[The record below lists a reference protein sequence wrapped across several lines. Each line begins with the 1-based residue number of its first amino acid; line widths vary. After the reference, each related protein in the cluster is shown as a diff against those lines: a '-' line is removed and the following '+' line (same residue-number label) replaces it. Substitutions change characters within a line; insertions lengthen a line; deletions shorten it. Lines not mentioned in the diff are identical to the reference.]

1 MPYIW
6 RMVER
11 DNERFP
17 KSLPALARAQ
27 RVTEWASTLG
37 FDWPEIS
44 PVWKKVEEEIDE
56 LRNAAADGDPRR
68 TEAELGDLLF
78 SIVNLSRFLRVEA
91 EDALGAAVERFLKRF
106 AHVEARIKEQ
116 GRNLSEA
123 TLEEMD
129 LYWEEAKGL
138 ERK

>member
-1 MPYIW
+1 VTYIW
-6 RMVER
+6 RMVDKQNDR
-11 DNERFP
+11 LAKN
-17 KSLPALARAQ
+17 LPALARAQ
-27 RVTEWASTLG
+27 RATEWASTLG
-37 FDWPEIS
+37 FDWPEIA

-56 LRNAAADGDPRR
+56 LKSAAASGDSRR

-78 SIVNLSRFLRVEA
+78 SIVNLSRFLHLEA
-91 EDALGAAVERFLKRF
+91 EDALGAAVERFLSRF

-116 GRNLSEA
+116 GRKLGEA

-129 LYWEEAKGL
+129 LYWEEAKRL

>member
-1 MPYIW
+1 
-6 RMVER
+6 MVDR
-11 DNERFP
+11 DNERIP
-17 KSLPALARAQ
+17 KSIPALARAQ

-37 FDWPEIS
+37 FDWPEIA

-56 LRNAAADGDPRR
+56 LKTAAASGDSRR

-78 SIVNLSRFLRVEA
+78 SIVNLSRFLHAEA
-91 EDALGAAVERFLKRF
+91 EDALGAAVERFLTRF
-106 AHVEARIKEQ
+106 SHVEARINAQ
-116 GRNLSEA
+116 GKKFSDT

-129 LYWEEAKGL
+129 RYWEEAKSL

>member
-1 MPYIW
+1 
-6 RMVER
+6 MVDEENDR
-11 DNERFP
+11 ISKN
-17 KSLPALARAQ
+17 LPALARAQ

-37 FDWPEIS
+37 FDWPEIA

-56 LRNAAADGDPRR
+56 LKTAAASGDPRR

-78 SIVNLSRFLRVEA
+78 SIVNLSRFLHAEA
-91 EDALGAAVERFLKRF
+91 EDALGAAVERFLTRF
-106 AHVEARIKEQ
+106 AHVEARIKAQ
-116 GRNLSEA
+116 GKKLSDT

-129 LYWEEAKGL
+129 RYWEEAKLL